1 MEPVALCACFE
12 GLTPR
17 GPPAAPF
24 TGVVG
29 GLLPLPLLTTTTFRG
44 LFRGTLSME
53 FAFDMIGL

>member
-29 GLLPLPLLTTTTFRG
+29 GLLPLPLLPLLLFAVYFGG
-44 LFRGTLSME
+44 LFRWNLLL
-53 FAFDMIGL
+53 I